1 MLRYAIT
8 GNHGLIGSALKKRLD
23 EEGNNC
29 VLKMDLR
36 DGDDVC
42 CDMPSSKYTADI
54 MFHLSANCKINKCIS
69 NPGWG
74 FENVLGIHQVLEFC
88 RRNNIPKIVAFSSSR
103 VLSKE
108 KNPYTASKIY
118 LEELCKSYAK
128 CYNIKYIIIRPST
141 VYGPFNDQTH
151 RLVDIWIKAAL
162 NGDNIKIYGNPKTKT
177 LDFTFID
184 DFIDGVML
192 TLKNNKWNKTYNI
205 SGGEESNLKE
215 LANFI
220 IKETRSKSK
229 IVIKPEE
236 IQQPQEVNVDI
247 SKIKEIGY
255 NPKVSLKE
263 GIKET
268 IKYYKKHKLQ

>member
-1 MLRYAIT
+1 MKFIIT
-8 GNHGLIGSALKKRLD
+8 GQKGLIGTALKKRLD
-23 EEGNNC
+23 EEGNKC
-29 VLKMDLR
+29 ILKMDLR

-54 MFHLSANCKINKCIS
+54 MFHLAANCKINKCIS
-69 NPGWG
+69 NPEWG

-103 VLSKE
+103 ILSKE
-108 KNPYTASKIY
+108 KNPYTASKLY
-118 LEELCKSYAK
+118 LEELCKSYAA

-151 RLVDIWIKAAL
+151 RLIDIWIRAAL

-177 LDFTFID
+177 LEFTFID

-192 TLKNNKWNKTYNI
+192 TLKNNEWNKTYNL
-205 SGGEESNLKE
+205 SGGGESNLKE

-220 IKETRSKSK
+220 IKETGSNSK
-229 IVIKPEE
+229 INIEPEE
-236 IQQPQEVNVDI
+236 IQQPQKVNVNI
-247 SKIKEIGY
+247 SKIKKLGH
-255 NPKVSLKE
+255 NPKVSLEE
-263 GIKET
+263 GIKRT
-268 IKYYKKHKLQ
+268 IKFYKKKKLR